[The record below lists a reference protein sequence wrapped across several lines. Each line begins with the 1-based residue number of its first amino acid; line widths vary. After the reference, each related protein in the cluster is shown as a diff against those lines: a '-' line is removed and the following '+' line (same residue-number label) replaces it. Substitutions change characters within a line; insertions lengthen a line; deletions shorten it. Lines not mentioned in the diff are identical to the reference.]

1 MEEFEKRYDGLAVEK
16 EMQRFWEDN
25 NIYKFV
31 PDVSRPLYSID
42 TPPPTV
48 SGSLHIGH
56 IFSYTQAEMIA
67 RFRRMQGYNVFY
79 PFGFDDNGL
88 PSERLVEKE
97 TGIKAHDIPR
107 SQFQKSCIEI
117 TKKYE
122 DEFMIFLGFN
132 SDKTTYFK
140 WDLNTRFCFVK
151 NLQRFIFPYFDPI
164 YDQDKLLNKIETLK
178 LLT

>member
-56 IFSYTQAEMIA
+56 IYL
-67 RFRRMQGYNVFY
+67 RFY
-79 PFGFDDNGL
+79 
-88 PSERLVEKE
+88 LVSI
-97 TGIKAHDIPR
+97 GRQYH
-107 SQFQKSCIEI
+107 
-117 TKKYE
+117 
-122 DEFMIFLGFN
+122 
-132 SDKTTYFK
+132 
-140 WDLNTRFCFVK
+140 
-151 NLQRFIFPYFDPI
+151 
-164 YDQDKLLNKIETLK
+164 
-178 LLT
+178 